1 MYDVARAQRGD
12 ARHRPYKE
20 LEDELGEHIREMVV
34 EKLAEKATAKRNRKT
49 AKGRIQAEAI
59 ELISERLSAL
69 DLWTRLPPGERRTRI
84 SRDELAAAALHIAD
98 TEGFAALS
106 MRRLATEVDVG
117 TMTLYHYVDNKDEL
131 YTLLFDAVMGEVA
144 FPEGHQFPRE
154 WRPAL
159 EAIARRTR
167 DVSMRHPWM
176 FDIADD
182 PPIGPNTVRHFDQT
196 LDALST
202 LPLPLAERLDVA
214 GLVDEFVFGFCL
226 HERNNATA
234 RQGIESK
241 MIGYVE
247 TLLETEAYPTLSAL
261 RDEYGLDRMWGEVQ
275 AVVNAPDRFEKHLGI
290 LLDGI
295 EAGLRREADPATD

>member
-1 MYDVARAQRGD
+1 MYDVARAPRRD

-34 EKLAEKATAKRNRKT
+34 EKLAEKAAAKRSRKT
-49 AKGRIQAEAI
+49 AKGRMQAEAI
-59 ELISERLSAL
+59 ELFSERLSAL

-84 SRDELAAAALHIAD
+84 TREELAAGALHIAD

-106 MRRLATEVDVG
+106 MRRLAAEVGVG
-117 TMTLYHYVDNKDEL
+117 TMTLYHYVQNKDEL
-131 YTLLFDAVMGEVA
+131 YTLLFDAIMGEVA
-144 FPEGHQFPRE
+144 FPEGHRFPNA

-182 PPIGPNTVRHFDQT
+182 PPIGPNAVRHFDQT
-196 LDALST
+196 LEALSS
-202 LPLPLAERLDVA
+202 LPISLAEKVDVA
-214 GLVDEFVFGFCL
+214 GVIDEFVSGFCL
-226 HERNNATA
+226 HERNNVRADQA
-234 RQGIESK
+234 VDSK
-241 MIGYVE
+241 MIDYVE
-247 TLLETEAYPTLSAL
+247 SLLETDAYPTLSAL
-261 RDEYGLDRMWGEVQ
+261 ADELGLEGMWNAMRR
-275 AVVNAPDRFEKHLGI
+275 AVETPKRFENHLNL

-295 EAGLRREADPATD
+295 EADIVRRRTSKK